1 MSNSDLLSSLRGRVA
16 IVTGGAGHLGKAISS
31 TLTGL
36 GLNVAVA
43 DRIRAGPDRA
53 EKFTGDVEG
62 HVRTFAIDLADEAA
76 TRALPGAVVDVFGRL
91 DILVNCAAFVG
102 TADLEGWAVPFEQQ
116 STAAWRAALEVNLTS
131 VFALVQAS
139 LPALRNSGHGSIVN
153 IGSIYG
159 LVGPDMTLYE
169 GTEMGNP
176 AAYAASKGGLG
187 QMTRWWS
194 TVLAPDVR
202 VNCVCPGGIFR
213 SQPKSFVDRYVA
225 RTPLGRMGTE
235 DDVVGGVVYFASDMS
250 RYVTGQTLAVDG
262 GWTAW

>member
-1 MSNSDLLSSLRGRVA
+1 MSSSDWLSSLSGRVA
-16 IVTGGAGHLGKAISS
+16 IVTGGSGHLGKAITS
-31 TLTGL
+31 TLAGL
-36 GLNVAVA
+36 GVNVAVA
-43 DRIRAGPDRA
+43 DRVGAVPVGA
-53 EKFTGDVEG
+53 EKFSGDVQG
-62 HVRTFAIDLADEAA
+62 HITPFAIDLADEAA
-76 TRALPGAVVDVFGRL
+76 TRALPSAVVDVFGRL

-102 TADLEGWAVPFEQQ
+102 TSELEGWAVPFEQQ

-131 VFALVQAS
+131 VFTLVQAS
-139 LPALRNSGHGSIVN
+139 LPALRSSGHGSIVN

-159 LVGPDMTLYE
+159 LVGPDMSLYE

-213 SQPKSFVDRYVA
+213 GQPKSFVDRYVS

-235 DDVVGGVVYFASDMS
+235 DDIGGAVVYFASDMS